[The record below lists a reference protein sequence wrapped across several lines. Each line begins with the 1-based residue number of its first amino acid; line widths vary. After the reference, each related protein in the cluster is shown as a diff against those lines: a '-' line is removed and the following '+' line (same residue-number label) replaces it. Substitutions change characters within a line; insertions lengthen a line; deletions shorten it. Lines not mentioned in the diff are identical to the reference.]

1 MNKEGNERLKRGFRS
16 EPARSQ
22 FGLAIAV
29 VAAMLGCEPPQPRG
43 IRQASDTFTFRITSE
58 PTRPYAREEILYKVV
73 VLDSESNQP
82 IENGE
87 GRIFAENRDRA
98 RTYDGLER
106 GPEVATYYATIEY
119 VTAGEWA
126 VAIQFRRDSLA
137 PLERIDWTQQ
147 VFEER
152 SAP

>member
-1 MNKEGNERLKRGFRS
+1 MRR
-16 EPARSQ
+16 Q
-22 FGLAIAV
+22 FFLAIGVIAV
-29 VAAMLGCEPPQPRG
+29 VIACRPTQPRA
-43 IRQASDTFTFRITSE
+43 IRQRSDTFMFRIMSE
-58 PTRPYAREEILYKVV
+58 PSRPYAREEILYKIV
-73 VLDSESNQP
+73 VLDAESNQP

-87 GRIFAENRDRA
+87 GRVFAENRDRA
-98 RTYDGLER
+98 KTYDALER
-106 GPEVATYYATIEY
+106 GPEVATYYAKLEY

>member
-1 MNKEGNERLKRGFRS
+1 MRVAGKGRLKPLLRAGITRRRF
-16 EPARSQ
+16 
-22 FGLAIAV
+22 FLAISLIASV
-29 VAAMLGCEPPQPRG
+29 EACRPAQPRA
-43 IRQASDTFTFRITSE
+43 IRQRSDTFMFRITSE
-58 PTRPYAREEILYKVV
+58 PDRPYAREEILYKIV
-73 VLDSESNQP
+73 VLDAESNQP

-98 RTYDGLER
+98 KTYDAMER
-106 GPEVATYYATIEY
+106 GPEVATYYAKLEY

>member
-1 MNKEGNERLKRGFRS
+1 MIRIGSLKSGSGGGLTRL
-16 EPARSQ
+16 Q
-22 FGLAIAV
+22 LYLTMAV
-29 VAAMLGCEPPQPRG
+29 VAAVMGCRPPQPHA
-43 IRQASDTFTFRITSE
+43 IRQQSDTFMFRITSE
-58 PTRPYAREEILYKVV
+58 PDRPYAREEILYKIV
-73 VLDSESNQP
+73 VLDAESNQP
-82 IENGE
+82 IESGE
-87 GRIFAENRDRA
+87 GRIFAENRERA

-106 GPEVATYYATIEY
+106 GPEVATYYAKLEY

-126 VAIQFRRDSLA
+126 VAVQFRRDSLA